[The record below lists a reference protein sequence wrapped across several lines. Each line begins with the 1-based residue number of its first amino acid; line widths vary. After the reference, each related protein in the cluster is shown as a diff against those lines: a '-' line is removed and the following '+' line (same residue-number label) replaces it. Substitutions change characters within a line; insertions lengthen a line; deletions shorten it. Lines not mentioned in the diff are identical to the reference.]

1 MMIAKVPLP
10 LVPAGT
16 EVRIAEI
23 HAGEGMYRRFT
34 AMGISPE
41 SLITVICA
49 DRGSLIIMAA
59 GARYALSK
67 GMAMKIYVA
76 DPAVPAGK
84 QNAGA

>member
-1 MMIAKVPLP
+1 MMAAKIPLP
-10 LVPAGT
+10 LVPAGK
-16 EVRIAEI
+16 EVRITDI
-23 HAGEGMYRRFT
+23 HAGEGMYRRFA

-49 DRGSLIIMAA
+49 DRGSLIISAA

-76 DPAVPAGK
+76 EPEPVKP
-84 QNAGA
+84 QEAGA

>member
-23 HAGEGMYRRFT
+23 HAGQGMYRRFT
-34 AMGISPE
+34 AMGISPK
-41 SLITVICA
+41 SKITVICA

-59 GARYALSK
+59 GTRYALSR

-76 DPAVPAGK
+76 NPAVPAK
-84 QNAGA
+84 TEKAGA